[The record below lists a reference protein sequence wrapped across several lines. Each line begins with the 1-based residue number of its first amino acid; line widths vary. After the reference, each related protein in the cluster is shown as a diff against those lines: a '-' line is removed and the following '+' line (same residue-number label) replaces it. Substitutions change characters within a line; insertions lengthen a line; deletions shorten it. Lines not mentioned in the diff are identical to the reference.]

1 MSGDIMSF
9 PATPMEFVQSYSFK
23 DSREIYTNGT
33 ELVPVFRIEQML
45 EHYFPASCAH
55 YDEEYD
61 PKRILQ
67 ALKLAYQILTDKRN
81 SERYALSFL
90 QSKSTGKCMYYGEML
105 DILDEIAE
113 FLSAQGGN
121 HDESGV

>member
-23 DSREIYTNGT
+23 DSQEIYTNGT

-45 EHYFPASCAH
+45 EHYFPTPCAH
-55 YDEEYD
+55 SDEEYD

-67 ALKLAYQILTDKRN
+67 ALKFAYQILTEARN
-81 SERYALSFL
+81 RVKYQSVFL

-105 DILDEIAE
+105 DTLDEIAE

-121 HDESGV
+121 HDESRV